1 MYTKIFLFVLIFN
14 LIPQKVSNEIHSQKQ
29 NMNVGNS
36 QNISNG
42 FSTYHQISKKKSNS
56 NPLEIDWSDIG
67 QHFGGHQNS
76 DDDGKANYIH
86 FERYLN
92 RRNRNIYCLIA
103 KLVLLISY
111 LSSLFCNYIHLCH

>member
-1 MYTKIFLFVLIFN
+1 M
-14 LIPQKVSNEIHSQKQ
+14 
-29 NMNVGNS
+29 
-36 QNISNG
+36 
-42 FSTYHQISKKKSNS
+42 
-56 NPLEIDWSDIG
+56 LEILKILAMEFQRIILSVKRKVIQIHWSDIG

-76 DDDGKANYIH
+76 DDDGKPNYIH
-86 FERYLN
+86 FERYIN